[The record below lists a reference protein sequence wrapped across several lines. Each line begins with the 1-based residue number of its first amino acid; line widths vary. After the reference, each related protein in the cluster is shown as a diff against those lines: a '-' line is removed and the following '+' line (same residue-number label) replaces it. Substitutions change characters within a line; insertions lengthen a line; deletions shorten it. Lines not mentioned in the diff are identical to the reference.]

1 MLRPE
6 AINTR
11 LQAFDAMDI
20 EIKMD
25 VTMCSEIG
33 EQTLPCGGEESRK
46 LREGDRLAPTLEV
59 KSRTPCTNDGTE
71 TVVCGDRR
79 RQADFPAPGYLR
91 LAKRGDG
98 GFCAELRGRVNAFD
112 QRVSFVL
119 LRQSVGLATKHNR
132 LVCIQLVHRNGW
144 AVKPDD

>member
-11 LQAFDAMDI
+11 LQAFDAMDVKI
-20 EIKMD
+20 EMD

-33 EQTLPCGGEESRK
+33 EQTLPCDGQERRK

-59 KSRTPCTNDGTE
+59 KSRTPCTNDATE

-91 LAKRGDG
+91 LAKRGNG
-98 GFCAELRGRVNAFD
+98 GF
-112 QRVSFVL
+112 
-119 LRQSVGLATKHNR
+119 
-132 LVCIQLVHRNGW
+132 VC
-144 AVKPDD
+144 

>member
-20 EIKMD
+20 KIELD

-33 EQTLPCGGEESRK
+33 EQTLSCGGKESRK

-59 KSRTPCTNDGTE
+59 KSRTPCTNDVTE
-71 TVVCGDRR
+71 TVVCRDSR

-91 LAKRGDG
+91 LARRGDG
-98 GFCAELRGRVNAFD
+98 GFCAQLCGGMNAFD
-112 QRVSFVL
+112 QRVSFLL
-119 LRQSVGLATKHNR
+119 LRQSVGPAAKHNC
-132 LVCIQLVHRNGW
+132 LVGLQLVHRNGW